1 MENNPYRP
9 RSMLWALIEED
20 FSDLTVQQI
29 AEVFDTSD
37 KVVYSAM
44 TRIKHET
51 GHTVRFNRQRKQR
64 RRKWRYNQT
73 AKF

>member
-1 MENNPYRP
+1 MEDNPYRP

-37 KVVYSAM
+37 KVVYQAM
-44 TRIKHET
+44 AHIKKET
-51 GHTVRFNRQRKQR
+51 GTRVKYLRIRKPKLKKR
-64 RRKWRYNQT
+64 RGKYGNCT
-73 AKF
+73 

>member
-37 KVVYSAM
+37 KVVYQAM
-44 TRIKHET
+44 ARIKKET
-51 GHTVRFNRQRKQR
+51 GTRVKYLRIRKPKLKKR
-64 RRKWRYNQT
+64 RG
-73 AKF
+73 